1 MSLDFSSQ
9 DSYTEATQSKTVEQ
23 AAFAGTQRALA
34 SFFGASQLENSTDW
48 MDELPQRREENMA
61 SKQQFKITLPS
72 GEKVWACGKTVSEAF
87 INFAKTY
94 SGLFVDIEQPQEEI
108 PTLKQFV
115 DETYR
120 PSFIAG
126 LKPTTQINYENRL
139 KRDILPFMGHM
150 PLDQISLATIQQ
162 FYDHMA
168 HASQYGHQKNYN
180 EASIKRV
187 RGLLSRIFSV
197 AQEMGI
203 ISDTPIKNRLLQI
216 KAEQSEH
223 HKALPDALI
232 AKVKQKIPTL
242 WTVSR

>member
-108 PTLKQFV
+108 P
-115 DETYR
+115 ETHN
-120 PSFIAG
+120 A
-126 LKPTTQINYENRL
+126 
-139 KRDILPFMGHM
+139 
-150 PLDQISLATIQQ
+150 DQL
-162 FYDHMA
+162 
-168 HASQYGHQKNYN
+168 
-180 EASIKRV
+180 
-187 RGLLSRIFSV
+187 
-197 AQEMGI
+197 
-203 ISDTPIKNRLLQI
+203 
-216 KAEQSEH
+216 
-223 HKALPDALI
+223 
-232 AKVKQKIPTL
+232 
-242 WTVSR
+242 